1 LWRVRNQS
9 DVLESA
15 YLALEE
21 PKQRG
26 DTMPKATPLSF
37 AARTGDL
44 LTISGIAGFDEKR
57 ELPDTFEA

>member
-1 LWRVRNQS
+1 
-9 DVLESA
+9 
-15 YLALEE
+15 
-21 PKQRG
+21 
-26 DTMPKATPLSF
+26 MPKATPLSF